1 MLCVVG
7 VPRFEGFGVVTLG
20 DSGSTI
26 TLKFVAGAPG
36 VVGVGVETL
45 GELLVPAAGT
55 VPTLGADVPVDR
67 DTDAP
72 GAQFPLAQFPLAQP
86 APPRM

>member
-45 GELLVPAAGT
+45 GKLLVPEAGD
-55 VPTLGADVPVDR
+55 VPAVGADVPVVR
-67 DTDAP
+67 DAGAP
-72 GAQFPLAQFPLAQP
+72 GAQHPLAQP
-86 APPRM
+86 APPLP